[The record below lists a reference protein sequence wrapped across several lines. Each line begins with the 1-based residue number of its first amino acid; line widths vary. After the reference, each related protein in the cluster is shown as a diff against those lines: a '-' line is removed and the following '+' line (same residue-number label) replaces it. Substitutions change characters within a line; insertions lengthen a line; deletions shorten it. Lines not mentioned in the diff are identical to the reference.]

1 MKKKLWKKSTGLSLI
16 INEIENLTQNV
27 VTSKENV
34 TQEE

>member
-16 INEIENLTQNV
+16 INEIENLTQNLI
-27 VTSKENV
+27 SSV